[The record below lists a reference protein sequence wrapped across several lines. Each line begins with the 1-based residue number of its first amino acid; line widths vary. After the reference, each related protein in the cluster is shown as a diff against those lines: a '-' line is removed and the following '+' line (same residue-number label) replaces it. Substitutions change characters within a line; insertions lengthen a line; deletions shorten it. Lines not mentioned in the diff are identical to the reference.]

1 MYIFSFKLEKIIPQR
16 VYKLLGNMNEE
27 LDTWLKSLQQVT
39 TMSSSNKMEIWT
51 EIKVKLVKNINIIN
65 NLILDCVPPVV
76 VPSANNII
84 KASFH

>member
-1 MYIFSFKLEKIIPQR
+1 
-16 VYKLLGNMNEE
+16 MNEE

-65 NLILDCVPPVV
+65 NLIL
-76 VPSANNII
+76 SLNKTQNIFTKNI
-84 KASFH
+84 CI

>member
-1 MYIFSFKLEKIIPQR
+1 
-16 VYKLLGNMNEE
+16 MNEE

-65 NLILDCVPPVV
+65 NLILACVPPVV
-76 VPSANNII
+76 VPSANNILSLLSLKEI
-84 KASFH
+84 QNIFTKISVS

>member
-1 MYIFSFKLEKIIPQR
+1 
-16 VYKLLGNMNEE
+16 MNEE

-76 VPSANNII
+76 VPSANNILSLLSLKEI
-84 KASFH
+84 QNIFTKISVS